1 MDGFDYDIPDTE
13 YLPSVSA
20 SKKTAQS
27 LLTVE
32 EDETFNAAFSKLLK
46 SSRPSYMKNVAEV
59 TKENP
64 KLCHLLTKFTHRQLA
79 DKVRSIRKAMV
90 RDKERKSLKKINQLH
105 FICGNERTSLDTVL
119 HSCDIACKCFRCFKV
134 FMQRNFRPLF
144 YYPKRK
150 YRPCCVV

>member
-1 MDGFDYDIPDTE
+1 MFILPENAINPADTEINDGDRSNQVDGFDDDIPDEKDHDTE

-46 SSRPSYMKNVAEV
+46 SSKPIYMKNVAEV
-59 TKENP
+59 IKENP

-79 DKVRSIRKAMV
+79 DKVRSMREAMA
-90 RDKERKSLKKINQLH
+90 RDKERKSLKKI
-105 FICGNERTSLDTVL
+105 
-119 HSCDIACKCFRCFKV
+119 K
-134 FMQRNFRPLF
+134 
-144 YYPKRK
+144 
-150 YRPCCVV
+150 